1 MAYATN
7 DPRSAT
13 EDYVARL
20 WKIGIR
26 ASVRDV
32 VTVGGAIQHL
42 LAETRSGR
50 TAFVV
55 GTEALR
61 RHVSDAGLR
70 VLNGTDLA
78 SRAEVVV
85 VGGTEDLVYDDLR
98 IAALA
103 VRRGADFLA
112 TARDPTYP
120 QPDGLWPGTGAILA
134 AVEVA
139 SGRTAEIVG
148 KPEPQ
153 LMLTALD
160 RLGGGRTLVVGD
172 RVDTDLAAAAA
183 AELDAASGAERRDG
197 TTGTEWVRARAG
209 GRHGHARRPD
219 PGLLARWRSES
230 ESRIGEDR
238 TATHPGLPS
247 MPGSPDPNPHQRIHL
262 RRRPPRAARTCSRS
276 PSARPG
282 RLRQRLRRLHPARLV
297 QVRRAHR
304 GHEVRVPVPVH
315 RHRPAP
321 PQLAAAAAAAAPRAP
336 PPRAAPTP
344 PARGATRARP
354 PRTRRGCGATL
365 IVETHSRTPCAF
377 R

>member
-1 MAYATN
+1 VKISPIAQRYDQFILDLDGCVWIGDEPTPRAVEAIDTLREAGKDVVYATN

-32 VTVGGAIQHL
+32 VTVGGAMQHL
-42 LAETRSGR
+42 LAETRSGQ
-50 TAFVV
+50 TAYVV
-55 GTEALR
+55 GTDALV
-61 RHVSDAGLR
+61 RHVRDAGLR

-98 IAALA
+98 YAALA

-139 SGRTAEIVG
+139 SGRTATAVG

-160 RLGGGRTLVVGD
+160 RMDPGRRTLVVGD
-172 RVDTDLAAAAA
+172 RVDTDLSAAAAA
-183 AELDAASGAERRDG
+183 KLDAALVLSG
-197 TTGTEWVRARAG
+197 GTERQALNG
-209 GRHGHARRPD
+209 FEPD
-219 PGLLARWRSES
+219 PIAVTDTLADL
-230 ESRIGEDR
+230 I
-238 TATHPGLPS
+238 
-247 MPGSPDPNPHQRIHL
+247 
-262 RRRPPRAARTCSRS
+262 
-276 PSARPG
+276 
-282 RLRQRLRRLHPARLV
+282 
-297 QVRRAHR
+297 
-304 GHEVRVPVPVH
+304 
-315 RHRPAP
+315 
-321 PQLAAAAAAAAPRAP
+321 LA
-336 PPRAAPTP
+336 
-344 PARGATRARP
+344 
-354 PRTRRGCGATL
+354 
-365 IVETHSRTPCAF
+365 
-377 R
+377 